1 MSSSLVVLNPHA
13 AASRA
18 ARLAPALQQ
27 WLKDQAPATPLLRAS
42 SVGETC
48 GHITCLPPGSRVVIV
63 GGDGTLNRLLP
74 AVLQGQHS
82 LGLVPY
88 GSGNDAAR
96 ALGLYRLPWQRALPL
111 ALQAPA
117 RAMDIGLAQFE
128 RQPEAGLEAGAQAVP
143 FFSSLTAGFD
153 SAVGLRAQTQ
163 WAWLRGQ
170 PRYLAATLA
179 ELLVLRNWPLQVH
192 LDGDT
197 VYQGPALFA
206 SLLNTPS
213 YGSGMPAVP
222 HASIEDGQL
231 NLLLAKKF
239 DRLATLGM
247 LPRLLLGK
255 HLADE
260 RVLTQPARS
269 VEIES
274 STPLPLAADGEY
286 LGCTQRLRVEIRAA
300 SLPVVRGP

>member
-13 AASRA
+13 AAGRA
-18 ARLAPALQQ
+18 AGLAPALRQ
-27 WLKDQAPATPLLRAS
+27 WLAEKAPASALLLAKAVADTQDRIA
-42 SVGETC
+42 
-48 GHITCLPPGSRVVIV
+48 HLPPGSRVVII

-74 AVLQGQHS
+74 ALLQGQHS

-88 GSGNDAAR
+88 GSGNDTAR
-96 ALGLYRLPWQRALPL
+96 ALGLYRLPWQQALPH
-111 ALQAPA
+111 ALRAPA
-117 RAMDIGLAQFE
+117 QAMDIGLAQFDRLPE
-128 RQPEAGLEAGAQAVP
+128 TGLQPGPQTVP

-179 ELLVLRNWPLQVH
+179 ELLVLRNWPLQVQV
-192 LDGDT
+192 DGRS

-206 SLLNTPS
+206 SLLNTPT

-222 HASIEDGQL
+222 HAGIDDGHL
-231 NLLLAKKF
+231 DLLLAKQF

-255 HLADE
+255 HLSDA
-260 RVLTQPARS
+260 RVLAQAAQR

-274 STPLPLAADGEY
+274 ATALPLAADGEY
-286 LGCTQRLRVEIRAA
+286 LGCTQRLRVDIRAG